1 MIVAIGV
8 KNISRVGAVDDNGPL
23 DDKMFLEKQE
33 GPKKSYRPFPY
44 TLQKTNFPRFG

>member
-8 KNISRVGAVDDNGPL
+8 KNISRVGAVDDNGTL

-33 GPKKSYRPFPY
+33 GPKKILPSLSIH
-44 TLQKTNFPRFG
+44 TTKD